1 MAGLGAVSELV
12 AGGGEA
18 ACAIVSGGAVDCWGQ
33 VSGTAAPGT
42 PGAVAGLPAMNA
54 LGVPDDTYACGVAT
68 DGSIW
73 CWYLT
78 DGGAPAQVQ

>member
-1 MAGLGAVSELV
+1 M
-12 AGGGEA
+12 
-18 ACAIVSGGAVDCWGQ
+18 SGGAVDCWGQ
-33 VSGTAAPGT
+33 VSGASAPGT
-42 PGAVAGLPAMNA
+42 PTAVAGLPAMNA

-68 DGSIW
+68 DGSVW